1 VIVSISSIIF
11 YVGVSLMYRQRCLT
25 SFHEPNG
32 WFMLFPS
39 KESGDVYC
47 LFREYRIPRAKL
59 DECEFSFVESADTVS
74 GV

>member
-1 VIVSISSIIF
+1 VFNVVPRAERLVYVVS
-11 YVGVSLMYRQRCLT
+11 Q
-25 SFHEPNG
+25 
-32 WFMLFPS
+32 

>member
-1 VIVSISSIIF
+1 VFNV
-11 YVGVSLMYRQRCLT
+11 VPK
-25 SFHEPNG
+25 PNG

-39 KESGDVYC
+39 RKSLAMYTC
-47 LFREYRIPRAKL
+47 FREYRIPRAKL